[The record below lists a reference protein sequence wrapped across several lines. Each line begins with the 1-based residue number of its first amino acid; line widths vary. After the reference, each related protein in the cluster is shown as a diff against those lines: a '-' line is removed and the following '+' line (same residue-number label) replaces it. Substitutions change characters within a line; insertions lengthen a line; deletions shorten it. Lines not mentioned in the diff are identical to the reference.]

1 MGDNPVDCFA
11 FIDSNERVYKDRT
24 LDCCWTAN
32 EKSELPSRLK
42 NLVTIHPDGAVSL
55 LYSKFEFCIF
65 LRIFL
70 KVWLFSQLTIF
81 AFDGDF
87 YNK

>member
-1 MGDNPVDCFA
+1 MGDNPIDCFA
-11 FIDSNERVYKDRT
+11 FIDSNERVHKGRT

-32 EKSELPSRLK
+32 DTSELPSRLK

-55 LYSKFEFCIF
+55 LYAKSEFCIV

-70 KVWLFSQLTIF
+70 KVCLFLAIF

>member
-11 FIDSNERVYKDRT
+11 FIDSNERVHKDRT

-32 EKSELPSRLK
+32 DTSELPLRLK

-55 LYSKFEFCIF
+55 LYSKFEFYIF

-70 KVWLFSQLTIF
+70 SSLFFQIQGMKIALC
-81 AFDGDF
+81 
-87 YNK
+87 